1 LLILLFRI
9 QIFSQ
14 TPIPEKDNRFERE
27 RKEKEKLEKE
37 VRKIIKGRERKIIH
51 FYDESQVIC
60 YGFFEVAAF

>member
-1 LLILLFRI
+1 VLILLFRI

-37 VRKIIKGRERKIIH
+37 VRKIIH

-60 YGFFEVAAF
+60 YGFFEVASF